1 MITSAKQFQIV
12 LQIVKLHEKELKAK
26 REVWASKVIQRTFTK
41 WWSYKSLMLHQMNTD
56 FDEESNTMDLLWYQ
70 QWEPRTHW
78 DAYWEQEEGL
88 AEVHYRQE
96 SRY

>member
-1 MITSAKQFQIV
+1 MITSAKQFQRV
-12 LQIVKLHEKELKAK
+12 LQIVKLHEKELKAR

-41 WWSYKSLMLHQMNTD
+41 WWSYKSLMPQMNTV
-56 FDEESNTMDLLWYQ
+56 FDEEFDLLWYR

-78 DAYWEQEEGL
+78 DSYWEVLEQEEGI
-88 AEVHYRQE
+88 AESIAERE